1 MNSSSLPTPEAS
13 FVPSWIRFDNMPE
26 MYTSI
31 VWNHGQVTD
40 RGWQILLSI
49 TVLYPILCHCLRYRR
64 VKSKQAKL
72 GFTDRASLSRMTT
85 VEAQSIVKELS
96 EWEFPLLF
104 RMSLQF
110 ALFKVRTPNSIF
122 ISLVISL
129 LTESQTYGIPTIS
142 SLLVATRM
150 FSNPENASKRY
161 EDTSVLIGEFMAHAP
176 NEERTRQAI
185 GRMNSLHSP
194 YIKAGK
200 ISNEDLLYTLS
211 VFVTEPINWINK
223 YEWRQLTDMEIC
235 AQGTF
240 WKSIGDAMNIKYT
253 RHLKRDT
260 WKDGIEFYE
269 DLADWAMQYE
279 LEHMVSATTNK
290 QTATEL
296 FALLLFYVPRSLVP
310 FSHQIIGV
318 LMGER
323 LRRAM
328 VLVPLRFP
336 PQILSVATVK

>member
-1 MNSSSLPTPEAS
+1 
-13 FVPSWIRFDNMPE
+13 
-26 MYTSI
+26 
-31 VWNHGQVTD
+31 
-40 RGWQILLSI
+40 
-49 TVLYPILCHCLRYRR
+49 
-64 VKSKQAKL
+64 
-72 GFTDRASLSRMTT
+72 MTT

-110 ALFKVRTPNSIF
+110 ALFK
-122 ISLVISL
+122 
-129 LTESQTYGIPTIS
+129 TYGIPTIS

-211 VFVTEPINWINK
+211 VFVTEPINWINT

-235 AQGTF
+235 AQGAF
-240 WKSIGDAMNIKYT
+240 WKSIGDAMNIKYSG
-253 RHLKRDT
+253 HLKRHT

-269 DLADWAMQYE
+269 DIADWAMQYE
-279 LEHMVSATTNK
+279 LEHMVPAATNK

-296 FALLLFYVPRSLVP
+296 FALLLFYVPRFLVP

-323 LRRAM
+323 LRRSM
-328 VLVPLRFP
+328 MLVPLCSLP
-336 PQILSVATVK
+336 KSSQLLQ